1 MIEYKAKMEG
11 IIVRY
16 IDPYHTSQT
25 CHICGH
31 YESGQRLSQAS
42 FVCKS
47 CGEEHNAD
55 YNAGKNI
62 AMSTKF
68 VTEKSECEFYKK
80 KKGIIEDNDE

>member
-1 MIEYKAKMEG
+1 MEG

-42 FVCKS
+42 FICKS

-62 AMSTKF
+62 AISTKF